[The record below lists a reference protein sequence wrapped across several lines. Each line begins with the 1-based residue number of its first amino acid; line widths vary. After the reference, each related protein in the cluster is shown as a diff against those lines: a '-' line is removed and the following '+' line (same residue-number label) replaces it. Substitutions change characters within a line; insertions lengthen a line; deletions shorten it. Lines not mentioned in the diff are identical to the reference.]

1 MHVKDELCTYT
12 ELLLP
17 GIRIVISTI
26 LRDKV
31 LKIAQ
36 EGRQEIVKTMT
47 RSCSKVWWP
56 KIDSDVE
63 TFCKACHCCHVE
75 GQLGAPEPMPRFVPS
90 TAPWQDISADLLG
103 PLPTAKSI
111 LVVVDYFNRFFKLA
125 VSKSTTS
132 AKIIGAIHP
141 IFAQFG
147 VPCSLWT
154 DNGLQ
159 FVSEEFETFLQTQGH
174 WALSNG
180 RLHLY
185 GLKSTGG

>member
-17 GIRIVISTI
+17 GMRIVISNI
-26 LRDKV
+26 LCDKV

-36 EGRQEIVKTMT
+36 EGRQGIVKTKT

-56 KIDSDVE
+56 KINSDVE
-63 TFCKACHCCHVE
+63 TLCKSCHCCQVE
-75 GQLGAPEPMPRFVPS
+75 GQLGAPEPMLRFVPS

-103 PLPTAKSI
+103 PLPTSKSI

-159 FVSEEFETFLQTQGH
+159 FVSEEKCFSKHRGIGH
-174 WALSNG
+174 
-180 RLHLY
+180 
-185 GLKSTGG
+185 

>member
-17 GIRIVISTI
+17 GMRIVISNI
-26 LRDKV
+26 LRNKV
-31 LKIAQ
+31 LQIAQ
-36 EGRQEIVKTMT
+36 EGRQGIVKTKT

-63 TFCKACHCCHVE
+63 TLCKACHCCQVE

-103 PLPTAKSI
+103 PLPTGKSI

-174 WALSNG
+174 WALSIG